1 MIWRL
6 KKIAKRKFKETEN
19 NNDLIDFS
27 INSQE
32 LKEIQFIYRKTMLI
46 SGSIGA
52 LIIFIYYIPINWAPD
67 FFNYWMMNISLFG
80 YKFDFAVLPS
90 LYNILL
96 LIIELSIL
104 GVLHINAVRKLIILT
119 QFPDPKS
126 NDYSFH
132 FSEMIDLTL
141 GNTKSSEKLLGLN
154 PYYGLPKFYIT
165 GIFIFNTTKA
175 FLSNVIIKSVFNK
188 LLGRYI
194 LRIYTDLMGMPVFF
208 FWNAYTTR
216 SIYLK
221 AKYYIFGQSMVY
233 FCVQHFGN
241 KYKDNPLFKDQIYEL
256 LAQISIHKRSFNK
269 THYFYSNK
277 LFKQFE
283 IDVVPDFKPNFTFK
297 SIINE
302 LPEGM
307 AQDIIT
313 LFVVGIVIDGDINR
327 REKNTLNF
335 ITSEANYTIP
345 VVDKHKE
352 LLKAFRM
359 GYGVEFLQNL
369 IHEKDN

>member
-6 KKIAKRKFKETEN
+6 KKIAKRKFKETEK
-19 NNDLIDFS
+19 NNDPIDFS

-32 LKEIQFIYRKTMLI
+32 LKEIQFIYRSTMLI

-52 LIIFIYYIPINWAPD
+52 LIILIYYIPIHGAPD
-67 FFNYWMMNISLFG
+67 FFNYWILKINLFG
-80 YKFDFAVLPS
+80 YKFDFALLPA

-104 GVLHINAVRKLIILT
+104 GIIHIYAVRKLIILT

-154 PYYGLPKFYIT
+154 PYYGLPKFYIA
-165 GIFIFNTTKA
+165 GIFIFNMTKA

-194 LRIYTDLMGMPVFF
+194 LRIYTDLLGMPVFF
-208 FWNAYTTR
+208 FWNAYATR
-216 SIYLK
+216 SIYMK
-221 AKYYIFGQSMVY
+221 AKYYIFGQRMVY

-241 KYKDNPLFKDQIYEL
+241 KYKDNLLFKDQIYEIL
-256 LAQISIHKRSFNK
+256 SQISIHKRSFNK

-283 IDVVPDFKPNFTFK
+283 IDVISDFKPNYTFK

-302 LPEGM
+302 LSEEM
-307 AQDIIT
+307 AQDVIT

-335 ITSEANYTIP
+335 ITSEANYNIP
-345 VVDKHKE
+345 AVDKHKE
-352 LLKAFRM
+352 LLKAFRR
-359 GYGVEFLQNL
+359 GDGLDFLQNL
-369 IHEKDN
+369 IHDKDK